1 MGEVP
6 SKISY
11 GLLLETLQQRIDD
24 GWRPEDHGYFN
35 ELAVQLVFAQRG
47 VLRQVAK
54 HLSQSSW
61 LNGWSEPFS
70 DRIGLDYQF

>member
-1 MGEVP
+1 MSEIPNNV
-6 SKISY
+6 SY
-11 GLLLETLQQRIDD
+11 GLLLETLYDRVKAGWKPDD
-24 GWRPEDHGYFN
+24 HSYFN
-35 ELAVQLVFAQRG
+35 ELAIQLIFAQRG

-70 DRIGLDYQF
+70 DRIGFDYQL